1 MAVLT
6 AKVQE
11 LEKLLDAQTFGN
23 ALYGLQKM
31 RESQEVRQLVAAL
44 TESCTE
50 CDIELEGGQFWN
62 PEIEESFKAEQGTHS
77 GGGRERI
84 SVACRTLSSF
94 FARDI
99 KDFRIR

>member
-11 LEKLLDAQTFGN
+11 LEKLLDAQAFGN

-31 RESQEVRQLVAAL
+31 RESQEVGQLVAEL

-50 CDIELEGGQFWN
+50 CDTELEGRQFWN
-62 PEIEESFKAEQGTHS
+62 PDIKESFKAEQDTHS
-77 GGGRERI
+77 GRGRERI
-84 SVACRTLSSF
+84 LVAC
-94 FARDI
+94 
-99 KDFRIR
+99 IR